1 MPRDRRHR
9 RHRYR
14 RTEAEWA
21 EILGRFKA
29 SGLGRREFCRREGL
43 ALSSF
48 QRRCNRAGRPSD
60 RSAFVE
66 LVPSSAP
73 APAKSDWELE
83 LSLPNGVCLRLR
95 G

>member
-9 RHRYR
+9 QR

-21 EILGRFKA
+21 EILRRFKA

-48 QRRCNRAGRPSD
+48 QRWCHRADRPSD

-66 LVPSSAP
+66 LVPSSTP
-73 APAKSDWELE
+73 APAVRKSDWELE